1 MEPRTMQNRFS
12 AILKKER
19 LPSVHFHSLRHAFAT
34 RAVEVGF
41 DIKTLSE
48 ILGHSSTA
56 VTDKYYLH
64 TINGKKE
71 LPNILREAFGSKDS
85 DDESKESK

>member
-1 MEPRTMQNRFS
+1 M
-12 AILKKER
+12 
-19 LPSVHFHSLRHAFAT
+19 V
-34 RAVEVGF
+34 
-41 DIKTLSE
+41 IKALSE

-85 DDESKESK
+85 DEESKESK